1 MTQKELAEEKLKGM
15 LTAADMPMKA
25 SYCTGEVCRI
35 FGIVERTFWRLVA
48 QYELDEQGRLKR
60 PDCLN
65 SFMLASNRRVAYPE
79 LVAFLVRNNTYTRQM
94 AIDPNQMDLFPED
107 TLKSA

>member
-1 MTQKELAEEKLKGM
+1 MTPRESAEEKLKGM
-15 LTAADMPMKA
+15 LAAGGMAVKG

-35 FGIVERTFWRLVA
+35 FGIVDRTFWRLLT
-48 QYELDEQGRLKR
+48 QYELDGDGNLAR

-79 LVAFLVRNNTYTRQM
+79 LIAFLERNNTYQRQN
-94 AIDPNQMDLFPED
+94 AVHPDQLRLFAESD
-107 TLKSA
+107 